1 MQPSQ
6 KKVLLLGACAA
17 VGASLTLAVTVWA
30 NESQS
35 RVILP
40 VKHQLPLVVKKSAA
54 HGAHSVLG
62 DADAK
67 SVVVK
72 NVGEHRIFRLA
83 CSDLFDRD
91 MARLTPKGQS
101 ILRAVAGA
109 VRDLG
114 PHPGRIDCFSD
125 SVGFDVALKKLTLA
139 RAEAAKQ
146 YLIAQKLLYARLYD
160 CRGWGGERRSP
171 QQFGR
176 QIIENPRD
184 EKLPIWLPGAADAAL
199 DVTIAIQDDLDLD
212 ALHDAE
218 TKAREAEAASQA
230 MSDADKMKVERD
242 VNAEIDEAVA
252 RFSPAGVTIDP
263 KGRGHYVP
271 IEESATVMPKDT
283 WESDRANLSEDD
295 RKKALE
301 AERKR
306 NWERNEFG
314 VWKD

>member
-1 MQPSQ
+1 MRPSQ
-6 KKVLLLGACAA
+6 KTVLLAAINLAACASFVASLAACAA
-17 VGASLTLAVTVWA
+17 D
-30 NESQS
+30 SQS
-35 RVILP
+35 RVIMP
-40 VKHQLPLVVKKSAA
+40 VKHQMPQVVKKSGA
-54 HGAHSVLG
+54 HGVHSALG
-62 DADAK
+62 TADAK
-67 SVVVK
+67 SVMVK
-72 NVGEHRIFRLA
+72 NVGEHRVFRVA
-83 CSDLFDRD
+83 CGDLFDRD

-101 ILRAVAGA
+101 ILRAVAAA

-146 YLIAQKLLYARLYD
+146 YLIAQKLLFARLYD

-176 QIIENPRD
+176 QIVENPRD
-184 EKLPIWLPGAADAAL
+184 EKLPVSLPGASDAAL
-199 DVTIAIQDDLDLD
+199 DVTIALEDELDLD
-212 ALHDAE
+212 ALREAE
-218 TKAREAEAASQA
+218 TKAREAETALQAA
-230 MSDADKMKVERD
+230 SDADKLKVERD

-271 IEESATVMPKDT
+271 KEESATVMPKDT
-283 WESDRANLSEDD
+283 WESDRTNLSEED
-295 RKKALE
+295 RNKVNE
-301 AERKR
+301 ADRKR